1 MLTHSWLEIMEFS
14 QNYDH
19 FYSLALEDGYEVK
32 EVKFSIKAP
41 DYKIT

>member
-19 FYSLALEDGYEVK
+19 FSLTLEDGYEVK
-32 EVKFSIKAP
+32 EVKFAIKAS